1 MDIDSVLSDKRKP
14 QAAANSARFTEQHD
28 SQQPT
33 ESRTS
38 SEKRQR
44 LAAAAGAASA
54 AGGNVVGGEVT
65 SSLLTVPLV
74 SNETA
79 MRLQGQPSEQLEEL
93 EEGAALE
100 AMLQPP
106 SPVAQAA
113 ADPGWSLNEPRS
125 DSCLADELTAL
136 QLEGS
141 NVGYASM
148 EADTGSAA
156 AANEPSPNVPQS
168 AVDAALPGGPDQMQQ
183 QHGSDVL
190 IRDLAAH
197 DAGPIQMLS
206 LESLDKNP
214 LLSHFQQQRLL
225 AAHMQQAAKAVAA
238 AAALREQLKGSA
250 DEQMEQDMQ
259 EEEALFLP

>member
-44 LAAAAGAASA
+44 LAAAAGSASA
-54 AGGNVVGGEVT
+54 AGGNVGGEVT

-79 MRLQGQPSEQLEEL
+79 MRLQGQPSDELEEL

-113 ADPGWSLNEPRS
+113 ADPDWSLDEPRS

-156 AANEPSPNVPQS
+156 AANEPSPHVPQS
-168 AVDAALPGGPDQMQQ
+168 AVDATLPGGPDQMQL
-183 QHGSDVL
+183 QHGRDVL

-214 LLSHFQQQRLL
+214 LLSQFKQQRLL

-250 DEQMEQDMQ
+250 DAQMEQDMQ